1 MGETEYKIFL
11 QIYQQKT
18 FDLLNQVIALEVRN
32 NIYSQNI
39 DSLNSKIKELSTII
53 ERKEIEES
61 LKAKQKRKSS
71 EKLDKN
77 IIENDASDETID
89 EIKKEVWDSENPG
102 E

>member
-1 MGETEYKIFL
+1 M
-11 QIYQQKT
+11 
-18 FDLLNQVIALEVRN
+18 
-32 NIYSQNI
+32 
-39 DSLNSKIKELSTII
+39 NSKIKELSTII

>member
-39 DSLNSKIKELSTII
+39 ESLNAKIKELSTTI
-53 ERKEIEES
+53 ERKEIEEA
-61 LKAKQKRKSS
+61 LKVKQKRKSS

-77 IIENDASDETID
+77 IIQNDTLDESID
-89 EIKKEVWDSENPG
+89 EIKEEIWDSENPG